1 MPFIYLCKRD
11 CMQRTHVIDEFSGFQ
26 NDIPGIEAIL
36 WEERHLKGKPV
47 AEDEPSAGETLAGGI
62 C

>member
-1 MPFIYLCKRD
+1 
-11 CMQRTHVIDEFSGFQ
+11 MQRTHVKDECSGFQ

-36 WEERHLKGKPV
+36 QEETCVKGKPG

>member
-1 MPFIYLCKRD
+1 
-11 CMQRTHVIDEFSGFQ
+11 MQRTHVKDDCSGFQ
-26 NDIPGIEAIL
+26 NDIPGTIAIF
-36 WEERHLKGKPV
+36 EEETCPKGKPV

>member
-1 MPFIYLCKRD
+1 
-11 CMQRTHVIDEFSGFQ
+11 MQRRYVKDDCSGFQ

-36 WEERHLKGKPV
+36 HEEGYLKGKPV
-47 AEDEPSAGETLAGGI
+47 AEDEPSAGEILAGGI

>member
-1 MPFIYLCKRD
+1 
-11 CMQRTHVIDEFSGFQ
+11 MQRTDVKEKCSGFQ

-36 WEERHLKGKPV
+36 WEERHLKGRPV
-47 AEDEPSAGETLAGGI
+47 AGDEPSAGENVIGGI